1 MNDTK
6 DTRLICFITC
16 YILGKAK
23 DSFLLCSA
31 SALFQQVFEE
41 HHLTLFETQAS
52 LLSEEEIAPSRIY
65 LKGGLPSA
73 SINAAI
79 FDTFTASGR
88 LPQGTNKSA
97 LKEEIDDGV
106 DVFFETHSG
115 KDRIVPFAPPSG
127 ISLFFS
133 NWVDTIHNF
142 PRTSFAD

>member
-79 FDTFTASGR
+79 FDTFTASGLR
-88 LPQGTNKSA
+88 WIIT
-97 LKEEIDDGV
+97 
-106 DVFFETHSG
+106 
-115 KDRIVPFAPPSG
+115 
-127 ISLFFS
+127 
-133 NWVDTIHNF
+133 
-142 PRTSFAD
+142 